1 MIVPTMN
8 SREILNEILIDVNAV
23 QNKADSIAK
32 NLRRSA
38 IKSKSKTS
46 FKFLDYKSPRKNDW
60 VILLKS
66 TTSYCSTLTCV
77 HYLNKMGFNCLLV
90 SEEDRF
96 HHLSG
101 HFLERYN
108 ERFLHQFGLS
118 KLELFKHFILHNS
131 IATIEGLNSKDINIK
146 RIIIKFKHGIA
157 FGTLEIINGHE
168 ILDYR
173 TFISSE
179 MVLAFQKE
187 NVDSINNMYDEFCN
201 KNLVDKKLES
211 F

>member
-1 MIVPTMN
+1 MIVPSMN
-8 SREILNEILIDVNAV
+8 SGEILKEIITDVNAV
-23 QNKADSIAK
+23 QNKADSITK
-32 NLRRSA
+32 NLRRAA

-66 TTSYCSTLTCV
+66 TTSYCSTLLCV
-77 HYLNKMGFNCLLV
+77 HYLNKKGFNCLMV
-90 SEEDRF
+90 SEEDHF
-96 HHLSG
+96 HHFSG

-108 ERFLHQFGLS
+108 ERFLHLDCIS
-118 KLELFKHFILHNS
+118 KLDLFKHFLLHNS
-131 IATIEGLNSKDINIK
+131 VVSIESINPNDMNII
-146 RIIIKFKHGIA
+146 RIMIKFKHGIA
-157 FGTLEIINGHE
+157 FGTLENINGHN

-173 TFISSE
+173 TFISQE

-187 NVDSINNMYDEFCN
+187 KVDSISNIYHEFCN
-201 KNLVDKKLES
+201 GNSVDKKLES

>member
-77 HYLNKMGFNCLLV
+77 HYLNKLGFNCLLV

-146 RIIIKFKHGIA
+146 RIIIKFKNGIA
-157 FGTLEIINGHE
+157 FGTFEIINGHE

>member
-146 RIIIKFKHGIA
+146 RTIIKFKHGIA